1 MEYDECL
8 RAILLFSNNYRWFSL
23 PLLLFLLI
31 NYTFSR
37 TIPEKNALP
46 QKQGTATNSGVSLAD
61 ILLLCKDRRFLV
73 YTGLFFLLYLTIV
86 ANNTVV
92 IDKLITMERGSEFVG
107 LKWSIQSFCEIPAY
121 LLLNRMIAKWK
132 NERLILIAGI
142 FLTLQFLSIGLLV
155 AHSYF
160 GSQFSA
166 VFTVPAFT
174 IGSRMII
181 SAITP
186 PAVFLLEL
194 ISISVYIGAASF
206 LSPLAG
212 GFLSQVLS
220 LDTAIFIFGLLPFV
234 AFLIYSSCQRTLS
247 AI

>member
-1 MEYDECL
+1 M
-8 RAILLFSNNYRWFSL
+8 
-23 PLLLFLLI
+23 
-31 NYTFSR
+31 
-37 TIPEKNALP
+37 
-46 QKQGTATNSGVSLAD
+46 
-61 ILLLCKDRRFLV
+61 V

-142 FLTLQFLSIGLLV
+142 FLTLQFFVYWLASSPFLLL
-155 AHSYF
+155 AASF
-160 GSQFSA
+160 LQF
-166 VFTVPAFT
+166 FTVPAFT

-186 PAVFLLEL
+186 PAVFSSGQL